1 MLGLR
6 KRLLIINYHRVLGEP
21 DALRENEVTATDFA
35 MQLGVLARFFK
46 FLPLARAVV
55 ALRDGTLPRR
65 AVAITFDDGYAD
77 NVTVALPVLLR
88 LGVPATFFITV
99 GFLDGGR
106 MWNDAITDVIAA
118 ARGTRLDLRSL
129 GMGVLDIATVEARK
143 RALASLLTEWKYLPL
158 AARNA
163 RVSELTRAA
172 GSSLP
177 PSTMMTTA
185 QVQQLAAAGME
196 VGAHTLQHPILARL
210 PSAEARHE
218 IVASKRE
225 LERITAREVVGFAYP
240 NGRPERDFTGEHRQM
255 VADAGYCFAVTTE
268 YAAAARQADPLR
280 LPRIGT
286 WDRHAGRFLL
296 RMRRFF

>member
-106 MWNDAITDVIAA
+106 MWNDAITDV
-118 ARGTRLDLRSL
+118 GYGL
-129 GMGVLDIATVEARK
+129 GLIDVTMPYSRK
-143 RALASLLTEWKYLPL
+143 K
-158 AARNA
+158 RN
-163 RVSELTRAA
+163 
-172 GSSLP
+172 SS
-177 PSTMMTTA
+177 SSRWS
-185 QVQQLAAAGME
+185 Q
-196 VGAHTLQHPILARL
+196 
-210 PSAEARHE
+210 
-218 IVASKRE
+218 
-225 LERITAREVVGFAYP
+225 AYP
-240 NGRPERDFTGEHRQM
+240 S
-255 VADAGYCFAVTTE
+255 
-268 YAAAARQADPLR
+268 
-280 LPRIGT
+280 
-286 WDRHAGRFLL
+286 
-296 RMRRFF
+296 RMATMGAT